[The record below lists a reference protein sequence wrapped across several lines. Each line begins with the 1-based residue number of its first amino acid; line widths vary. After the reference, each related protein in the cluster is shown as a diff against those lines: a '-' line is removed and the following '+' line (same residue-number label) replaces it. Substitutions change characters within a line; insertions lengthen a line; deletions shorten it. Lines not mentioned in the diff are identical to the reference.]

1 MTKKIITTYIEYDS
15 EGKIKSKSITE
26 APYPED
32 DDKPEVTDYE
42 YTNECIYDN
51 DDDDDDAVYVV
62 TPKGIATLALLDAG
76 LVDDFDDHR
85 IDLFWDLFEKDMQ
98 AHGYVQEEA
107 E

>member
-1 MTKKIITTYIEYDS
+1 MPKKIITTYIEYDS
-15 EGKIKSKSITE
+15 EGRIKSKSITE

-32 DDKPEVTDYE
+32 DDKPEVADCE
-42 YTNECIYDN
+42 YTNECIC
-51 DDDDDDAVYVV
+51 DDDDDEVYVV
-62 TPKGIATLALLDAG
+62 TPKGLATLALLDAS